1 LTRYLLFGSIV
12 LEGYTSN
19 RISIRGARRGDQ
31 LLNLVIPRLKEV
43 GSLRSLIFSFW
54 KRLFIYSKWN
64 ARTCSP
70 SVLFCFA
77 KEMNAFFDTCL
88 IDTGIASEKEWGI
101 NLLDEAVKESGT
113 NEDGSTWYRESGED
127 RGENGYWCRWTRM
140 GGKSHDGSTEWTE
153 TVCSWLFTYS
163 GIPYYLT
170 PCSVA
175 FTMCLLLRTIDV
187 GFCVLCSALYPLRDQ
202 L

>member
-1 LTRYLLFGSIV
+1 
-12 LEGYTSN
+12 
-19 RISIRGARRGDQ
+19 
-31 LLNLVIPRLKEV
+31 
-43 GSLRSLIFSFW
+43 LRSLIFSFW

-77 KEMNAFFDTCL
+77 KEMNAFFDTCR

-127 RGENGYWCRWTRM
+127 RGENGYRCRWTRM
-140 GGKSHDGSTEWTE
+140 GGKSHDCSTVWTE

-163 GIPYYLT
+163 GIPYYSDPLF
-170 PCSVA
+170 C
-175 FTMCLLLRTIDV
+175 CLYNVLAASND
-187 GFCVLCSALYPLRDQ
+187 FCVLCQLFTLYVINFKHNYQVILNHKKKHYLLVTNNNCYLKQ
-202 L
+202 HLS